1 MVRHSDSATVHVMTV
16 GVNRDLLYPQKDATD
31 IARALGSSAGLVSPA
46 AVTCLLEVTVAQLRF
61 AMRLLALRA
70 PDYLVFYFAGHG
82 TPTGIVLAD
91 GEMSFAE
98 LADLLRG
105 TGAQWMLTILDSC
118 HSGGLLEV
126 AGVPTGLAPRT
137 IDSDAVRLLL
147 QAGPGNRVI
156 CSVAADKLSREGG
169 GIANGHAT
177 AAMLAA
183 IDRAH
188 GDLDGRRGSIISERR
203 LFAVTKRIMQTRGG
217 PLPVAL
223 RLRGDFPVVRSQDA
237 PLGRAAIVG
246 AGAVDGTF
254 EATFRTA
261 GRRGLRTTLVVQAQN
276 PNGDPIAS
284 FVSHVFPT
292 RNIDHCT
299 FSYPLAPSVLHGDA
313 FSAVSMSMH
322 GCVAVQWTLAVLDVR
337 HRVLTRAHQAAV
349 YAEAWSPPIWR

>member
-1 MVRHSDSATVHVMTV
+1 MVRHSDPATVHVMTV
-16 GVNRDLLYPQKDATD
+16 GVNRDLLYPRKDATD
-31 IARALGSSAGLVSPA
+31 IARALGSSAGLVSPR

-61 AMRLLALRA
+61 AMRLLALQA
-70 PDYLVFYFAGHG
+70 PAYLVFYFAGHG

-91 GEMSFAE
+91 GEMTFAE

-105 TGAQWMLTILDSC
+105 TGAEWMLTILDSC

-126 AGVPTGLAPRT
+126 AGIPIAGGPGT
-137 IDSDAVRLLL
+137 IDPDALRLLL
-147 QAGPGNRVI
+147 HAAPGNRVI

-169 GIANGHAT
+169 GIANGHTT

-183 IDRAH
+183 LERAH

-203 LFAVTKRIMQTRGG
+203 LFAVTKRIMQARGG

-223 RLRGDFPVVRSQDA
+223 RLRGDFPVIRSQDA
-237 PLGRAAIVG
+237 AIGGAAIVG
-246 AGAVDGTF
+246 AGVVDGTF

-292 RNIDHCT
+292 RSIDQCT
-299 FSYPLAPSVLHGDA
+299 FSYPLAPPDAHGDA
-313 FSAVSMSMH
+313 FSALSMSMH
-322 GCVAVQWTLAVLDVR
+322 GCVAVQWTLTVLDVR
-337 HRVLTRAHQAAV
+337 RRVLTRARHAAV
-349 YAEAWSPPIWR
+349 YAVAWSPRIWR